1 MKADSTSIQ
10 AAGEYFSDA
19 REHAAEI
26 RNTQSQYLRDHGA
39 ATRTSALSVFPLA
52 GVLSVLALCHFI

>member
-1 MKADSTSIQ
+1 MKADSNSIQ

-26 RNTQSQYLRDHGA
+26 RNAQSQYLRDHGA
-39 ATRTSALSVFPLA
+39 ATRTPATFAFLLA
-52 GVLSVLALCHFI
+52 GVLSALALCHFT